1 MSTSKCF
8 GGFHS
13 VKSKAAFASEIAKS
27 AEIQK
32 EMDRQVAE
40 AYCATFVTPE
50 QYIEAKLKMLE
61 EEMYITP
68 TSEELS
74 HLKSLKT
81 EVGIDNAVR
90 SIIDRHWT
98 RY

>member
-1 MSTSKCF
+1 MAKSRYF
-8 GGFHS
+8 GDFYA
-13 VKSKAAFASEIAKS
+13 VKSKRAFASEIDKS

-50 QYIEAKLKMLE
+50 QYIKAKLKMLE
-61 EEMYITP
+61 EEMYINP
-68 TSEELS
+68 TSEELA

-81 EVGIDNAVR
+81 EVGIDNAVK
-90 SIIDRHWT
+90 SIIDRHWSK
-98 RY
+98 Y